1 MKSGD
6 MCVLI
11 DVCPHVMGT
20 IIRETKQ
27 RILVFASIHP
37 YVNFMKAYDVLDVNG
52 KLQRVSE
59 TFVRPVGY
67 DVKSH

>member
-1 MKSGD
+1 MKTGD
-6 MCVLI
+6 MCILI

-20 IIRETKQ
+20 IVRVTK
-27 RILVFASIHP
+27 HP

-59 TFVRPVGY
+59 TFVRPAV
-67 DVKSH
+67 

>member
-20 IIRETKQ
+20 IIRETK
-27 RILVFASIHP
+27 HP

>member
-1 MKSGD
+1 MNPGD
-6 MCVLI
+6 MCILI
-11 DVCPHVMGT
+11 DVQVMGTIKVMGT
-20 IIRETKQ
+20 IIRETK
-27 RILVFASIHP
+27 HP
-37 YVNFMKAYDVLDVNG
+37 YINFMKAYDVLDVNG